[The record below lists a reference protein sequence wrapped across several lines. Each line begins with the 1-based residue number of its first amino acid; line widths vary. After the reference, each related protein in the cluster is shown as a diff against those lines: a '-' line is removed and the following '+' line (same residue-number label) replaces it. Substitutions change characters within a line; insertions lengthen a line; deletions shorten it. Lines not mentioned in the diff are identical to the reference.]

1 VSPWRN
7 ACAEKSTA
15 FTGSD
20 RLPSACAAHQVLT
33 SSAVGLAASRGKNT
47 GIAIAVTAT
56 RSPRLPL
63 AAWGPLQDAA
73 SQFREECAAWE
84 QATHNLFSDLDRLR
98 EELSTKA
105 QALDD
110 GRRRLAERGRQ
121 LADQRKEANRLAQLL
136 EQQET
141 RLAEALTE
149 LRGLREQLD
158 QERDDSRRREDE
170 RTETLQSQVNALNEQ
185 IARLQTE
192 RDELKTLLSLAQAE
206 GGATSAQVVEPLLKH
221 FADLKHSMDSTR
233 SELSGAIE
241 RVVGRVA
248 ERPAGGA
255 GPPLG
260 AKDLVKMQA
269 LEKEHVELESELE
282 LVRARAAELQEL
294 VQQLKRELVE
304 QRSGMTDEL
313 RELRRMLGQ
322 QAEAPPHREGFREPP
337 AEGFAE
343 SRPEGRPAMTMTLP
357 AREVARENVRDSVP
371 LSATADAATHA
382 VMAQFAKLQKDVASR
397 RKKK

>member
-1 VSPWRN
+1 M
-7 ACAEKSTA
+7 
-15 FTGSD
+15 
-20 RLPSACAAHQVLT
+20 
-33 SSAVGLAASRGKNT
+33 
-47 GIAIAVTAT
+47 
-56 RSPRLPL
+56 PL

-73 SQFREECAAWE
+73 AQFRDECAAWE
-84 QATHNLFSDLDRLR
+84 QATHDLFSDLDRLR
-98 EELSTKA
+98 EELSAKA
-105 QALDD
+105 HELDD

-136 EQQET
+136 EHQEA

-149 LRGLREQLD
+149 LRGLREQVD
-158 QERDDSRRREDE
+158 QEREESRRREDE
-170 RTETLQSQVNALNEQ
+170 GTAAMQSQVTALSDQ
-185 IARLQTE
+185 VARLQTE

-206 GGATSAQVVEPLLKH
+206 GSGGASSAQVIEPLLKH

-233 SELSGAIE
+233 SELAGAIE

-248 ERPAGGA
+248 ERPAGGSADPALA
-255 GPPLG
+255 GEDL
-260 AKDLVKMQA
+260 AKMHE

-313 RELRRMLGQ
+313 RELRRMLGH
-322 QAEAPPHREGFREPP
+322 QADAPAHREAYREPAREGI
-337 AEGFAE
+337 AEE
-343 SRPEGRPAMTMTLP
+343 RSEGRLSSVTMTLS
-357 AREVARENVRDSVP
+357 ARESPRENVRDSVP

-382 VMAQFAKLQKDVASR
+382 VMAQFAKLQKDVAQR

>member
-1 VSPWRN
+1 M
-7 ACAEKSTA
+7 
-15 FTGSD
+15 
-20 RLPSACAAHQVLT
+20 
-33 SSAVGLAASRGKNT
+33 
-47 GIAIAVTAT
+47 
-56 RSPRLPL
+56 PL

-73 SQFREECAAWE
+73 AQFRDECAAWE

-98 EELSTKA
+98 EELSAKA
-105 QALDD
+105 QQLDD

-121 LADQRKEANRLAQLL
+121 LADQRKETNRLAQLL
-136 EQQET
+136 EHQEA

-158 QERDDSRRREDE
+158 HERDDSRRREEE
-170 RTETLQSQVNALNEQ
+170 RSEALQSQVTSQSDQL
-185 IARLQTE
+185 ARMQTE
-192 RDELKTLLSLAQAE
+192 RDELKTLLTLAQAE
-206 GGATSAQVVEPLLKH
+206 GTSGGASPAQVIEPLLKH

-248 ERPAGGA
+248 QRPAGSSDKA
-255 GPPLG
+255 MT
-260 AKDLVKMQA
+260 AEDLAKMQE
-269 LEKEHVELESELE
+269 LQKEHVELESELE

-322 QAEAPPHREGFREPP
+322 QADAPAYPQP
-337 AEGFAE
+337 AGEEFTE
-343 SRPEGRPAMTMTLP
+343 SRSEGRKPAMAMVLP
-357 AREVARENVRDSVP
+357 AREMSRESVRDSVP
-371 LSATADAATHA
+371 LSATADAASHA

>member
-1 VSPWRN
+1 
-7 ACAEKSTA
+7 
-15 FTGSD
+15 
-20 RLPSACAAHQVLT
+20 
-33 SSAVGLAASRGKNT
+33 
-47 GIAIAVTAT
+47 VTAT
-56 RSPRLPL
+56 SSPRTPI

-73 SQFREECAAWE
+73 AQFRDECAAWE
-84 QATHNLFSDLDRLR
+84 QATHDLFSDLDRLR

-105 QALDD
+105 QELDD

-136 EQQET
+136 EQQEAQ
-141 RLAEALTE
+141 LGEALGE

-158 QERDDSRRREDE
+158 QERDESRRRDDE
-170 RTETLQSQVNALNEQ
+170 RSESLQSQVTALNDQ
-185 IARLQTE
+185 ISRLQTE
-192 RDELKTLLSLAQAE
+192 RDELKTLVALAQSDGA
-206 GGATSAQVVEPLLKH
+206 GGASSAQVIEPLLKH

-233 SELSGAIE
+233 SELAGALE
-241 RVVGRVA
+241 RVAGRVA
-248 ERPAGGA
+248 ERAAAGGSSNPSLA
-255 GPPLG
+255 ADDL
-260 AKDLVKMQA
+260 AKMHD
-269 LEKEHVELESELE
+269 LEKEHLELESELE

-322 QAEAPPHREGFREPP
+322 QAEAPANREAYREPAGEGFT
-337 AEGFAE
+337 E
-343 SRPEGRPAMTMTLP
+343 SRPEGRKPAMTMTLP
-357 AREVARENVRDSVP
+357 ARDPSRENVRDSVP
-371 LSATADAATHA
+371 LAATADAATHA